1 MKWYWVVRGVDA
13 KFNSYLL
20 KCGEARTFEEL
31 TAAYTATY
39 HGGKCIMGLV
49 DEGGHRSRKMRLW
62 AAKHRGV
69 MTYKGNPRIQNE
81 NNYKL
86 SNEVKNL
93 LLVRENYYRLLLLY
107 TLYAV
112 HPADENA
119 WHVPH
124 KVPQE
129 YAEQLSDWRPNP
141 QSKHKFEEFEL
152 WINSGNDHFFDCEKQ
167 MLALLDYF
175 RAELLP
181 LMLAAPAKIVRK

>member
-1 MKWYWVVRGVDA
+1 MQATK
-13 KFNSYLL
+13 SS
-20 KCGEARTFEEL
+20 FEEL

-81 NNYKL
+81 KNYKL
-86 SNEVKNL
+86 STEVKNL

-152 WINSGNDHFFDCEKQ
+152 WINSGNDHYFDCEKQ

-175 RAELLP
+175 RQELLP